1 MNNRNRE
8 TQRLPPRWQGR
19 RSRTAPRDAA
29 HLTEPRR
36 HGHRKRSKQSPYG
49 PELSAAPQHA
59 EHAEPAAPAAPR
71 DAHEAAPRAAR
82 RLPLATASLGGSS
95 APRPAHPAALKAAAL
110 RAVPPRS
117 SRPAT
122 EVMGPPR
129 RAGSGGDVP
138 SRERGMRAPAAR
150 GLGYANEHLPPP
162 PGRYRAPR
170 PQPHPTNRR
179 RYAEM
184 ALWPGDQSE
193 RGEGGACARR
203 DPRAM

>member
-1 MNNRNRE
+1 MAGTAVTHCSTRRRAPHRAPE
-8 TQRLPPRWQGR
+8 ARAPKAQPAVSIRPGAQR
-19 RSRTAPRDAA
+19 ST
-29 HLTEPRR
+29 
-36 HGHRKRSKQSPYG
+36 
-49 PELSAAPQHA
+49 AAPQHA
-59 EHAEPAAPAAPR
+59 EPAAPTAPR